1 MCTFWPSEDQGPK
14 MAQNHPKSVAGGVV
28 SGALWCARTPAG
40 SRDAHLGTRFGRS
53 IGLGEAVMLDKIML
67 FREGIRRREPQEGI
81 PCVIRPCVST
91 L

>member
-40 SRDAHLGTRFGRS
+40 SRDAHLGTRFGRT
-53 IGLGEAVMLDKIML
+53 IGLGEAVMVDKIML
-67 FREGIRRREPQEGI
+67 FRGGMHRREPQQ
-81 PCVIRPCVST
+81 R
-91 L
+91 